1 MEVKEVLILKDIVAA
16 LDRLPIAQAANRAI
30 VNNCQQLLTEIA
42 NRYGG
47 IPEGEK
53 EEEEA

>member
-30 VNNCQQLLTEIA
+30 INNCQQLLTEIA

-53 EEEEA
+53 EEEE

>member
-16 LDRLPIAQAANRAI
+16 LDRLPVAQAANRAI

-42 NRYGG
+42 GKYGG
-47 IPEGEK
+47 AAEG
-53 EEEEA
+53 EEEEEE